1 MNKKISDYTR
11 EELKGIIY
19 SDSKKLKKMYP
30 SYRWGQAVFNY
41 IDQYIGVARKVQF
54 EDHVDCFYNDD
65 AVDAFVEKALDRI
78 YDSEYGK
85 NFIILREKP

>member
-1 MNKKISDYTR
+1 MDKQIKDYTR
-11 EELKGIIY
+11 EELKEIIY
-19 SDSKKLKKMYP
+19 SDSKKLKEMYP

-65 AVDAFVEKALDRI
+65 AVDAFIEKTLDAL
-78 YDSEYGK
+78 GK
-85 NFIILREKP
+85 

>member
-1 MNKKISDYTR
+1 
-11 EELKGIIY
+11 
-19 SDSKKLKKMYP
+19 MYP

-54 EDHVDCFYNDD
+54 EDHVDCFYNDN

-78 YDSEYGK
+78 YGQTS
-85 NFIILREKP
+85 